1 VSSPAAPGRV
11 LDGRYRL
18 DALLARGG
26 MASVWIG
33 EDSLLA
39 RRVAVKTLHP
49 ELAVDDSLRRR
60 FRNEAVAVA
69 SLAHPDIVATY
80 DTGEDDGVAYLV
92 MELVDGP
99 NLRALLDDRGQLPV
113 DRAVRIARGVAAAL
127 DHAHRNG
134 IVHRDIKPANVL
146 VPDQGPVKVTDFGIA
161 KAEGAVDLTRSG
173 TVVGTARYLAPEQVE
188 ARPVDARTDVYA
200 LGLLLY
206 EMLAGRSPFQ
216 GDSDMAAA
224 LARLTTPPPPLR
236 QLRTDVPPA
245 VEAATMRCLAVDPAD
260 RFPSANALSLVL
272 DDLTEDSG
280 EIERPTTTAATRTAV
295 APARP
300 PAPPRQAPPRG
311 GSRPPRTSAPRRR
324 RSAGPWVVLGV
335 LLLGGGAVAGFL
347 ATREAGGGGDSNGST
362 LGVPAQLSGVSDFDP
377 EGDDTEHPE
386 IVDRAIDGDTST
398 SWTTERYDAS
408 DFGGLKSGVGLQLDL
423 AEASDVSFVE
433 LDTEES
439 GWSAQVYVADAP
451 ADGIAGWGTA
461 RASIEDAETS
471 ERVELG
477 TPPPAGS
484 VVLVWFTSVPS
495 SGRITVDEVR
505 VG

>member
-1 VSSPAAPGRV
+1 
-11 LDGRYRL
+11 
-18 DALLARGG
+18 
-26 MASVWIG
+26 MASVWVG

-113 DRAVRIARGVAAAL
+113 DRAVRVARGVAAAL

-161 KAEGAVDLTRSG
+161 KAEGSVDLTRSG

-188 ARPVDARTDVYA
+188 AGPVDARTDVYA

-216 GDSDMAAA
+216 GDTDMAAA

-236 QLRTDVPPA
+236 QLRADIPPA
-245 VEAATMRCLAVDPAD
+245 VEAVTMRCLALDPAD
-260 RFPSANALSLVL
+260 RFQDAHALSLAL
-272 DDLTEDSG
+272 DDLLEDSG
-280 EIERPTTTAATRTAV
+280 EIERPTTTSATRTAV

-300 PAPPRQAPPRG
+300 PAPPRQTPARG
-311 GSRPPRTSAPRRR
+311 GNRPPRTSAPRRR
-324 RSAGPWVVLGV
+324 TSAWPWVMLGV
-335 LLLGGGAVAGFL
+335 LLLGAGAVAGFL
-347 ATREAGGGGDSNGST
+347 ATREAGEGGDSNGST
-362 LGVPAQLSGVSDFDP
+362 LGVPARLIGVADFDP

-386 IVDRAIDGDTST
+386 IVDRAIDGDPST

-433 LDTEES
+433 LDTEEG

-451 ADGIAGWGTA
+451 ADTISGWSTP
-461 RASIEDAETS
+461 RASLEDAETS
-471 ERVELG
+471 ERLELG

-484 VVLVWFTSVPS
+484 VVLVWFTSMPR
-495 SGRITVDEVR
+495 SGRIVVDEVR

>member
-1 VSSPAAPGRV
+1 
-11 LDGRYRL
+11 
-18 DALLARGG
+18 

-99 NLRALLDDRGQLPV
+99 NLRGLLDEQGRLPV

-161 KAEGAVDLTRSG
+161 KAEGAGDLTRSG

-188 ARPVDARTDVYA
+188 ARPVDARTDIYA

-236 QLRTDVPPA
+236 ELRPDVPPR
-245 VEAATMRCLAVDPAD
+245 VEAVTMRCLAVAPAD
-260 RFPSANALSLVL
+260 RFPDAQALHAAL
-272 DDLTEDSG
+272 DDLAEDSG
-280 EIERPTTTAATRTAV
+280 EIERPTTTAVQGAALATAAGPSRLPAPPPRQPPRRAKKGGSRSGPPRSPSRPPAQEAPAARRHRVWPWILGGLLLLGAAAAALLATGGADGGGGGSTTATLGV
-295 APARP
+295 APAI
-300 PAPPRQAPPRG
+300 A
-311 GSRPPRTSAPRRR
+311 
-324 RSAGPWVVLGV
+324 
-335 LLLGGGAVAGFL
+335 
-347 ATREAGGGGDSNGST
+347 T
-362 LGVPAQLSGVSDFDP
+362 LGDFDP
-377 EGDDTEHPE
+377 EGDDSEHPE
-386 IVDRAIDGDTST
+386 TVERAVDGDGATA
-398 SWTTERYDAS
+398 WTTERYDDL
-408 DFGGLKSGVGLQLDL
+408 DFGGLKSGVGLRLDL
-423 AEASDVSFVE
+423 AEAADVSFVE
-433 LDTEES
+433 LDTEEG
-439 GWSAQVYVADAP
+439 GWSAQVYVADAGSD
-451 ADGIAGWGTA
+451 ALAGWGAPAATVVDA
-461 RASIEDAETS
+461 ATTERIELA
-471 ERVELG
+471 G
-477 TPPPAGS
+477 PPAGRA
-484 VVLVWFTSVPS
+484 VLVWFTRLPA
-495 SGRITVDEVR
+495 SGRVVVGEVR